1 MYNPFKEKKK
11 MSEFV
16 TVNLAIQGEPVKPI
30 EIPVN
35 STLAEVRVLK
45 NLRSDLEFRIQ
56 GEEVE
61 DDFHFTED
69 EAGVYLIGT
78 RDAKGGIA

>member
-1 MYNPFKEKKK
+1 

-16 TVNLAIQGEPVKPI
+16 TINLAIQGEPVKPI
-30 EIPVN
+30 DVPVN
-35 STLAEVRVLK
+35 STLAEVKVLR
-45 NLRSDLEFRIQ
+45 NLPSSLEFRIS

-78 RDAKGGIA
+78 KDAKGGIA

>member
-1 MYNPFKEKKK
+1 

-16 TVNLAIQGEPVKPI
+16 TINLAIQGEPVKPI
-30 EIPVN
+30 DVPVN

-56 GEEVE
+56 GEEIN
-61 DDFHFTED
+61 DDFNFTED

-78 RDAKGGIA
+78 KDAKGGNV

>member
-1 MYNPFKEKKK
+1 

-16 TVNLAIQGEPVKPI
+16 TINLAIQGDAVKPI
-30 EIPVN
+30 NVPSN
-35 STLAEVRVLK
+35 STLAEVKVL
-45 NLRSDLEFRIQ
+45 NSLPSTLEFRIK
-56 GEEVE
+56 GESID
-61 DDFHFTED
+61 DDFTFTED

>member
-1 MYNPFKEKKK
+1 